1 MLMNRVKIVAREQD
15 IMRIFPSLFVVSFSI
30 PKARAQS
37 KIIFYYTRCA
47 TIGGILDP
55 GMNTVTAD
63 SLAIGVCDLLQ
74 INARTSID
82 KCTYMLLLSVADVI

>member
-1 MLMNRVKIVAREQD
+1 
-15 IMRIFPSLFVVSFSI
+15 MRIFPSLLVMNSVLSFSI
-30 PKARAQS
+30 PKAGAQS
-37 KIIFYYTRCA
+37 RIIFDSARCA

>member
-1 MLMNRVKIVAREQD
+1 VKIVAREQD

-47 TIGGILDP
+47 TIGGISDS
-55 GMNTVTAD
+55 GINTVPANSFT
-63 SLAIGVCDLLQ
+63 IGVCDLLQ

-82 KCTYMLLLSVADVI
+82 KCTYMLSLSAADVL